1 MEIVQVVI
9 TAALSLLQI
18 LHPPYTLA
26 TFFDNLSAQ
35 QTIYFL
41 ALIRFEEVKMFK
53 YISTL
58 FLVFGLLACSSSDSD
73 KENPPPVAD
82 PDQFKALQQVIESDL
97 QENNAVAVSVAIYHQ
112 GKIVYAEAFG
122 EKVKDSGEPVT
133 PNTLFQLGSTTKMHT
148 GLATLQL
155 IQQGQLNL
163 EDKLVHILPDIQYP
177 DEQMSGWQDVNIQHL
192 LTHQGGFRDTYV
204 GADADSSLVEYMTL
218 TYPQQN
224 PQMNRPGIFYNY
236 SNPNWSYLGAVIEHL
251 SQTPYVEHMKQSVF
265 APLGMQRTTL
275 GRSQVVVDGDY
286 ALGFQSIGEE
296 EMLLE
301 DISQIA
307 ETPSILPAGSETW
320 STPTEQLKMAEFLL
334 NGNSNILTD
343 QLRSEITKPQV
354 DIEFAGLPQNYGY
367 GIYTDEGF
375 MHDDQW
381 YPEKVWHH
389 AGGTYAHTSLFWIL
403 PEKDIAVSIMS
414 SGYANDFEASMIAA
428 LNSVI
433 DLPAPVEVP
442 FAPSVSG
449 EYEKHEG
456 TYIADSLTI
465 IVNQEND
472 GLTISMPEL
481 DANDIPYEN
490 TLYPVGDTTFAAA
503 IDNEELLLTFLPES
517 EGGESVYLR
526 HRNLVGIKVGY

>member
-1 MEIVQVVI
+1 M
-9 TAALSLLQI
+9 L
-18 LHPPYTLA
+18 
-26 TFFDNLSAQ
+26 
-35 QTIYFL
+35 
-41 ALIRFEEVKMFK
+41 K
-53 YISTL
+53 YMSTL

-73 KENPPPVAD
+73 KETPPPVAD
-82 PDQFKALQQVIESDL
+82 PNQFKALQQVIESDL
-97 QENNAVAVSVAIYHQ
+97 EQNNAVAVSIAIYHQ

-122 EKVKDSGEPVT
+122 EKVKGSGEQAT
-133 PNTLFQLGSTTKMHT
+133 TDTLFQLGSTTKMHT
-148 GLATLQL
+148 ALATMQL
-155 IQQGQLNL
+155 VQQGQLNL

-177 DEQMSGWQDVNIQHL
+177 DEQMLDWQAINIHHL
-192 LTHQGGFRDTYV
+192 LTHQGGFRDSYV
-204 GADADSSLVEYMTL
+204 GADADSSLVEYMNF

-224 PQMNRPGIFYNY
+224 PQMNPPGIFYNY
-236 SNPNWSYLGAVIEHL
+236 SNPNWSYLGAIIEYL
-251 SQTPYVEHMKQSVF
+251 SQSPYTEYMKSNVF
-265 APLGMQRTTL
+265 EALGMSRTTM
-275 GRSQVVVDGDY
+275 GRAEVVSDGDY
-286 ALGFQSIGEE
+286 AIGFQDIDGEGVF
-296 EMLLE
+296 LE

-334 NGNSNILTD
+334 NGNSNILSE
-343 QLRSEITKPQV
+343 QLRSEITKPQI

-375 MHDDQW
+375 MYNDLW
-381 YPEKVWHH
+381 YPEKVWQH

-414 SGYANDFEASMIAA
+414 SGHANDFEASMIEA
-428 LNSVI
+428 LKSVT
-433 DLPAPVEVP
+433 DLAVP
-442 FAPSVSG
+442 QDIPFTPSNPN
-449 EYEKHEG
+449 EYGKHLG

-465 IVNQEND
+465 TVNQEND
-472 GLTISMPEL
+472 RLTISMPEL

-503 IDNEELLLTFLPES
+503 IDNEELLLTFLPEN